1 MIFFKLFHITKT
13 QKGEKIIYK
22 KTMCQQDLILKMFSV
37 KDSLINVSFELC
49 PIEGKSPTEVTEGL
63 RNREVTAAGA
73 LATL

>member
-1 MIFFKLFHITKT
+1 
-13 QKGEKIIYK
+13 
-22 KTMCQQDLILKMFSV
+22 MCQQDLILKMFSV